1 MIRLKNIITETSL
14 SDDDLLDIILTYT
27 KDPDDAEAALASY
40 RETGDFGDMAIGSN
54 VQRDPRFRAAEEDTF
69 FEDFQRSMRQLEA
82 PHLNDM
88 QRVGEMIEAHREHL
102 KQLTSTWNRMRRD

>member
-40 RETGDFGDMAIGSN
+40 RETGDFGDAAISSN
-54 VQRDPRFRAAEEDTF
+54 VQRDPRFRSESETGGAGARLAAAVIERARRAM
-69 FEDFQRSMRQLEA
+69 RSMSDAEVA
-82 PHLNDM
+82 
-88 QRVGEMIEAHREHL
+88 EFREHIAQAFDMTL
-102 KQLTSTWNRMRRD
+102 